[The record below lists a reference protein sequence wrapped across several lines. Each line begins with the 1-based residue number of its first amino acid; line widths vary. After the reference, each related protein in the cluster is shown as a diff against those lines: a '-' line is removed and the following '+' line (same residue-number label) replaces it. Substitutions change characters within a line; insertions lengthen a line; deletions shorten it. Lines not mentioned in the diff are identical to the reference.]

1 MKFKK
6 LMKIAESYFDSDER
20 DRKERKKHLKQVL
33 RNLSDYEKKV
43 RIRLRGDLTAEETL
57 RLEKRL
63 ALVHAQR
70 TKGLG
75 LLKELKEQSKD

>member
-1 MKFKK
+1 
-6 LMKIAESYFDSDER
+6 MKIAESYFDSDER

-43 RIRLRGDLTAEETL
+43 RVRLQGDLPAEEIE

-75 LLKELKEQSKD
+75 LLRELKEPSKD